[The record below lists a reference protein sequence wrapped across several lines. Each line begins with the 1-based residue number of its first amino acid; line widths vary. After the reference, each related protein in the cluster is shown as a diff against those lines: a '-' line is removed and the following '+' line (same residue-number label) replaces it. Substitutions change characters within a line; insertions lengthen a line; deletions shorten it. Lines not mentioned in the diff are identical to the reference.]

1 MSRLSRMSRVF
12 HFSRESR
19 RRISDI
25 DRVHLEYIDACV
37 KDPAMRIE
45 YMKRSGDA
53 HRVHETASVAL
64 IGFILL

>member
-1 MSRLSRMSRVF
+1 MYSSYIHTFHRRMSRLSRMSRVF

-25 DRVHLEYIDACV
+25 DRVHLEYIDAYV

-45 YMKRSGDA
+45 YMKQR
-53 HRVHETASVAL
+53 RL
-64 IGFILL
+64 R

>member
-1 MSRLSRMSRVF
+1 MYISYIHTFHRRMSRMSRVF

-45 YMKRSGDA
+45 YRKQR
-53 HRVHETASVAL
+53 RL
-64 IGFILL
+64 R

>member
-1 MSRLSRMSRVF
+1 MNITAYIHTFRRRMSRMSHVF

-25 DRVHLEYIDACV
+25 DRVHLEYIDAYV

-45 YMKRSGDA
+45 YMKQR
-53 HRVHETASVAL
+53 RL
-64 IGFILL
+64 R

>member
-1 MSRLSRMSRVF
+1 MYISYIHTFHRRMSRLSRMSRVF

-45 YMKRSGDA
+45 YMKQR
-53 HRVHETASVAL
+53 RL
-64 IGFILL
+64 R